1 MGAYDKDL
9 YIILGNRLRNLRKE
23 KGYSLEFVA
32 NKIGMTKKT
41 IQRYELGEQR
51 ISIEKLSMLCDIYMY
66 NIDILNAEVK
76 KELDALSKKTFNSQF
91 GTDQE
96 LIDFFHD
103 QPELL
108 EMYRGI
114 QQSDSLQ
121 LLFDST
127 KDLSPEDLKPVLEY
141 IYTIRKAKG
150 LE

>member
-1 MGAYDKDL
+1 MEVNELIKQR
-9 YIILGNRLRNLRKE
+9 RLE
-23 KGYSLEFVA
+23 KGLTLEQVADKVGVGKSTVRKWETGFIKNMRRDKIVKLAEALDLSPTKLMGYSDKSE
-32 NKIGMTKKT
+32 
-41 IQRYELGEQR
+41 Y
-51 ISIEKLSMLCDIYMY
+51 
-66 NIDILNAEVK
+66 
-76 KELDALSKKTFNSQF
+76 NSQF

-96 LIDFFHD
+96 LIEYFRD

-108 EMYRGI
+108 SMYKDI

>member
-23 KGYSLEFVA
+23 KGYSLEYVA

-51 ISIEKLSMLCDIYMY
+51 ISIEKLTMLCEIYMY
-66 NIDILNAEVK
+66 DIDILNAEVK
-76 KELDALSKKTFNSQF
+76 KELDSLAKKTFNSQF

-96 LIDFFHD
+96 LVDFFHD

-108 EMYRGI
+108 EMYKSI

>member
-1 MGAYDKDL
+1 MSKEREL
-9 YIILGNRLRNLRKE
+9 TSQRIKSLMKE
-23 KGYSLEFVA
+23 KHISYRELSELTGIAKSSLQRYVTNPDSKIPMDNA
-32 NKIGMTKKT
+32 RILSDKLNVNLSWLIGMEENSDK
-41 IQRYELGEQR
+41 
-51 ISIEKLSMLCDIYMY
+51 SI
-66 NIDILNAEVK
+66 
-76 KELDALSKKTFNSQF
+76 FNSQF

-96 LIDFFHD
+96 IIDFFHD

-108 EMYRGI
+108 EMYKGI

>member
-1 MGAYDKDL
+1 MS
-9 YIILGNRLRNLRKE
+9 KE
-23 KGYSLEFVA
+23 RELTSQRIQSL
-32 NKIGMTKKT
+32 MKKNHISYRELSDIT
-41 IQRYELGEQR
+41 GIAKSSLQRYVTNTDSKIPMDNAR
-51 ISIEKLSMLCDIYMY
+51 IIADKFNVSIGWLIGIEETNKS
-66 NIDILNAEVK
+66 
-76 KELDALSKKTFNSQF
+76 TFNSQF

-96 LIDFFHD
+96 LIEYFHD

-108 EMYRGI
+108 SMYKDI

>member
-1 MGAYDKDL
+1 MS
-9 YIILGNRLRNLRKE
+9 KE
-23 KGYSLEFVA
+23 RELTSQRIQTLMKQKQLSYRELSEITGIAKSSL
-32 NKIGMTKKT
+32 
-41 IQRYELGEQR
+41 QRYVTNTDSKIPMDNAR
-51 ISIEKLSMLCDIYMY
+51 ILADKLNVSINWLIGIEEAD
-66 NIDILNAEVK
+66 VK
-76 KELDALSKKTFNSQF
+76 SVFNSQF

>member
-9 YIILGNRLRNLRKE
+9 YLILGNRLRNLRNE

-32 NKIGMTKKT
+32 NKIGMSKKT

-51 ISIEKLSMLCDIYMY
+51 ISIEKLKMLCNVYMY
-66 NIDILNAEVK
+66 DIDLLNAEVK
-76 KELDALSKKTFNSQF
+76 KELDVVSKKMFNSQF

-108 EMYRGI
+108 EMYKGI

>member
-1 MGAYDKDL
+1 MIGDNIKYRREQLNMSQDELAKK
-9 YIILGNRLRNLRKE
+9 LGYKSR
-23 KGYSLEFVA
+23 SSI
-32 NKIGMTKKT
+32 NKIELNLQDIPQKKIVQFAKALNT
-41 IQRYELGEQR
+41 SVSYLMDWSDNKSNDDK
-51 ISIEKLSMLCDIYMY
+51 SI
-66 NIDILNAEVK
+66 
-76 KELDALSKKTFNSQF
+76 FNSQF

-96 LIDFFHD
+96 IIDFFHD

-108 EMYRGI
+108 EMYKGI